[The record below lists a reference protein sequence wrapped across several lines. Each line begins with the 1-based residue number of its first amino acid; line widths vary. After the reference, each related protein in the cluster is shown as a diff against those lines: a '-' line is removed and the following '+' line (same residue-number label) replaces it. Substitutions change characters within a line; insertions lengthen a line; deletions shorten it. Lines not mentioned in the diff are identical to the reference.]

1 MCSAELELDPAELQ
15 FIPAANCLLKT
26 CQMAIFCGSSQEL
39 TVRQRLEIQC
49 ISLEDAIKM
58 KVRPKPHSCQSLSR
72 TFSHS
77 RSHTLPFIWHGSP
90 LHTSPFFAVMK
101 QLSNKKGLLK
111 QKKIHKSLQK
121 VCIPTLFGVLLHV
134 QLTTV
139 SLFLVT
145 CCLFYRLL

>member
-26 CQMAIFCGSSQEL
+26 CQMPIFCGSSQEL

-58 KVRPKPHSCQSLSR
+58 KVRPKPRSCQSLSR

-77 RSHTLPFIWHGSP
+77 RSHTLPFIWRRSP

-101 QLSNKKGLLK
+101 QLSNKKGFLK
-111 QKKIHKSLQK
+111 QKKKKSINLYRR
-121 VCIPTLFGVLLHV
+121 CAFLLH
-134 QLTTV
+134 LEF
-139 SLFLVT
+139 S
-145 CCLFYRLL
+145 CMSS